1 MLMAEDAMS
10 GPQTDSRVAWA
21 GRLAGP
27 VLAIGVYLLL
37 GNAADLTPSGR
48 STAAVGTL
56 MAVFWMTEALPL
68 PVTSLLPLVLFP
80 LCGVLSVKLSAAPY
94 ANPLVFLFLG
104 GFLIALAIE
113 RWNLHRRIALL
124 TVLAVGTNASR
135 LIAGFML
142 ATAFLSMWISNT
154 ATTVMMLPIGLSVI
168 ALVAQ
173 RPTVNGTAASDG
185 QAGGGV
191 ADEAGGGV
199 ADEAG
204 GGVADEAV
212 DASRLAVCLLL
223 GIAYAA
229 NIGGL
234 GTLVGTPPN
243 LILAGFAREIYGIEI
258 GFARWMGFALP
269 LVAVFLVGTWVLL
282 TRVIFPLPWK
292 EIPGSRE
299 LIRGELAK
307 LGRMSRG
314 EWTVTCVF
322 VATALAWVIR
332 EPVTHWQWLLARVP
346 AVGRLDDTLIALIG
360 AILLFMIPVDARAGV
375 FPLNWAA
382 AKRLPWGVLLLFG
395 GGLSLAE
402 AVASSQLGG
411 WIGSAV
417 HQIDQLPMVVIV
429 VAVVATVTLLTEVTS
444 NTATVTTFLPVVGGV
459 AVGIGADPLLLL
471 APATLAAS
479 CAFMMPVATP
489 PNAIVFG
496 SGRVSIGQM
505 VKAGVCLNL
514 FAIVAIPLLMYSTG
528 VWLLGIR
535 L

>member
-1 MLMAEDAMS
+1 MLMAEDATS
-10 GPQTDSRVAWA
+10 GPHTDSRVAWA

-56 MAVFWMTEALPL
+56 MAIFWMTEALPL

-80 LCGVLSVKLSAAPY
+80 LCGVLSVKQSAAPY

-104 GFLIALAIE
+104 GFLIALSIE

-191 ADEAGGGV
+191 ADEA
-199 ADEAG
+199 
-204 GGVADEAV
+204 V

-269 LVAVFLVGTWVLL
+269 LVAVFLVATWVLL
-282 TRVIFPLPWK
+282 TRVIFPLPWRD
-292 EIPGSRE
+292 IPGSRE
-299 LIRGELAK
+299 LIRRELAK

-322 VATALAWVIR
+322 AATALTWVIR
-332 EPVTHWQWLLARVP
+332 EPLTHWQWLLARVP

-360 AILLFMIPVDARAGV
+360 ALLLFMIPVDARAGV

-417 HQIDQLPMVVIV
+417 HQIDQLPLVVIV
-429 VAVVATVTLLTEVTS
+429 VATVATVTLLTEVTS